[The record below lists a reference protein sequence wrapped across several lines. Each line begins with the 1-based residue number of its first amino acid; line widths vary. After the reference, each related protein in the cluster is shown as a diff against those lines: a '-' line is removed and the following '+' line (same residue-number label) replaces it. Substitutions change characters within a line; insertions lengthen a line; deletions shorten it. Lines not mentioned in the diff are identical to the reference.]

1 MRAPSADRASAA
13 PTPAIPPLALNLAPT
28 RKPLVAASNDVE
40 GSNSAGIVTVND
52 SDGTP
57 LSVRVVQ
64 KEEAESKNMTK
75 ISWFYIYE
83 EKSYTIDLRHGRR
96 SGIRKIYVNKQQI
109 LREKPNVLMHALSA
123 RASADDFVVGPK
135 RARIVVEPGRA
146 GYSYQLFIDGRVIEA
161 APITA
166 NKVKSRVVRVQK
178 TKRIGMTLQNNASGP
193 GVIVV
198 QFQPE
203 SAARDAGLRIGD
215 VLLQVNGEP
224 CNTHEIAV
232 HKIDQVRAGDAFLLS
247 IAEVN
252 VLLGARGATGEDMY
266 T

>member
-1 MRAPSADRASAA
+1 MAAPSA
-13 PTPAIPPLALNLAPT
+13 PPAVPPLALNLAPT
-28 RKPLVAASNDVE
+28 RKPLVAASNDLE
-40 GSNSAGIVTVND
+40 GSNSAGIVTVHD
-52 SDGTP
+52 SLGTP
-57 LSVRVVQ
+57 RSVRVVQ
-64 KEEAESKNMTK
+64 KEEAESKTMTK
-75 ISWFYIYE
+75 ISWFYMFE
-83 EKSYTIDLRHGRR
+83 DKSYTIDLRHGRR
-96 SGIRKIYVNKQQI
+96 SGIRKIYVNKEQI

-146 GYSYQLFIDGRVIEA
+146 GYSYQLFIDGRTIEA

-166 NKVKSRVVRVQK
+166 NKVKSRIVRVEK
-178 TKRIGMTLQNNASGP
+178 TQRIGMTLQNNASGP

-203 SAARDAGLRIGD
+203 SAARDAGLSIGD
-215 VLLQVNGEP
+215 VILEVNGEP

-232 HKIDQVRAGDAFLLS
+232 HKIDHVRAGDAFLLS

-252 VLLGARGATGEDMY
+252 VLSGAARAADGSDMY